1 MIVVLMGVAGSG
13 KTTVGRVLSERLA
26 WRFVDADDFHPA
38 VNVEKMRNGI
48 PLTDEDR
55 WPWLDRLN
63 AMLREEQCAG
73 HDLILGCSALK
84 ARYRERLSAGLLGV
98 SWVHLK
104 GGFELIESRLRA
116 RRGHYMPP
124 TLLASQFAA
133 LEEPADALK
142 LDIAPPPET
151 LASQVM
157 EHLALPSK
165 DLSPP
170 S

>member
-1 MIVVLMGVAGSG
+1 MIIVLMGVSGCG

-26 WRFVDADDFHPA
+26 WPFLDADHFHPA
-38 VNVEKMRNGI
+38 SNVEKMRSGI

-63 AMLREEQCAG
+63 AMLREEQSAG
-73 HDLILGCSALK
+73 HDVILGCSALK
-84 ARYRERLSAGLLGV
+84 ARYRDRLSAGLPGV

-104 GGFELIESRLRA
+104 GSFELIETRLRT

-124 TLLASQFAA
+124 SLLASQFAA
-133 LEEPADALK
+133 LEEPADALT
-142 LDIAPPPET
+142 LDITPAPET

-157 EHLALPSK
+157 EHLVLPGRK
-165 DLSPP
+165 LAR
-170 S
+170 